1 MIKTE
6 KMDSF
11 KLTYIYFFPV
21 VFFPFLNIYQF
32 RNDVDI
38 KSWLFRNLLV
48 SFIVILI
55 PLFLN
60 LSMIITKF
68 LYKDQDKNTEY
79 RAIGLGLL
87 CFVFL
92 TGSNYYQFQ
101 KFTVGTDLS
110 IDYYRMALM
119 LSFLTACFIS
129 SLYFTLKYKK
139 YSQTYLVN
147 FNTKTM
153 RLMASTAI
161 TFLITMITFFVV

>member
-1 MIKTE
+1 
-6 KMDSF
+6 MDSF
-11 KLTYIYFFPV
+11 KLSYVYFFPV

-32 RNDVDI
+32 RNDTDI

-55 PLFLN
+55 PLFLT
-60 LSMIITKF
+60 LSMMITKV

-79 RAIGLGLL
+79 RSIGLGLL
-87 CFVFL
+87 CCTFL

-110 IDYYRMALM
+110 IDYYRMAM
-119 LSFLTACFIS
+119 MISFLIACFIS

-139 YSQTYLVN
+139 YSKKYSVD
-147 FNTKTM
+147 FNVKTKRFM
-153 RLMASTAI
+153 MSTAI
-161 TFLITMITFFVV
+161 PLFISVTTFFVI

>member
-1 MIKTE
+1 
-6 KMDSF
+6 MDSF
-11 KLTYIYFFPV
+11 KLSYVYFFPV

-32 RNDVDI
+32 RNDTDI

-55 PLFLN
+55 PLFLT
-60 LSMIITKF
+60 LSMMITKV

-79 RAIGLGLL
+79 RSIGLGLL
-87 CFVFL
+87 CCTFL

-110 IDYYRMALM
+110 IDYYRMAM
-119 LSFLTACFIS
+119 MISFLITCFIS

-139 YSQTYLVN
+139 YSQKYSVD
-147 FNTKTM
+147 FNVKTIRFM
-153 RLMASTAI
+153 TSIAI
-161 TFLITMITFFVV
+161 PLFISVTTFFVV

>member
-1 MIKTE
+1 MIKN
-6 KMDSF
+6 MDSF
-11 KLTYIYFFPV
+11 KLSYVYFFPV
-21 VFFPFLNIYQF
+21 AFFPFLNIYQF
-32 RNDVDI
+32 RNDPDI

-55 PLFLN
+55 PLFLA
-60 LSMIITKF
+60 LSMMITKV

-79 RAIGLGLL
+79 RSIGLGLL
-87 CFVFL
+87 CFLFL

-129 SLYFTLKYKK
+129 SLYFTFKYKK
-139 YSQTYLVN
+139 YSQTYSVN
-147 FNTKTM
+147 FSVKTV
-153 RLMASTAI
+153 RFMASTAI
-161 TFLITMITFFVV
+161 PFLISVTTFFVV

>member
-1 MIKTE
+1 
-6 KMDSF
+6 MDSF
-11 KLTYIYFFPV
+11 KLSYVYFFPV

-32 RNDVDI
+32 RNDADI

-55 PLFLN
+55 PLFLS

-101 KFTVGTDLS
+101 KFSVGTDLS

-119 LSFLTACFIS
+119 VSFLMGCFFS
-129 SLYFTLKYKK
+129 STCFTLKYQK
-139 YSQTYLVN
+139 YSKKHTVDWGAKIDR
-147 FNTKTM
+147 F
-153 RLMASTAI
+153 MASASLPLCIAI
-161 TFLITMITFFVV
+161 GAFFVI

>member
-11 KLTYIYFFPV
+11 KLSYVYFFPL

-32 RNDVDI
+32 RSDADI

-48 SFIVILI
+48 SFTVILI
-55 PLFLN
+55 PLFLT
-60 LSMIITKF
+60 LSMMITKI

-79 RAIGLGLL
+79 HSISLGLL
-87 CFVFL
+87 CFTFL

-101 KFTVGTDLS
+101 KFTLEIDLN
-110 IDYYRMALM
+110 IDYYRMAM
-119 LSFLTACFIS
+119 MVSFLIACFLS
-129 SLYFTLKYKK
+129 SICFILKYKRYTQK
-139 YSQTYLVN
+139 YSVD

-153 RLMASTAI
+153 KFIACTAI
-161 TFLITMITFFVV
+161 PLFISVTAFFIV

>member
-1 MIKTE
+1 
-6 KMDSF
+6 MDSF
-11 KLTYIYFFPV
+11 KLSYVYFFPV

-32 RNDVDI
+32 RNDADI

-60 LSMIITKF
+60 LSMITTKF

-110 IDYYRMALM
+110 IDYYRMAM
-119 LSFLTACFIS
+119 MISFLIACFIS
-129 SLYFTLKYKK
+129 SLYFALKYKK
-139 YSQTYLVN
+139 YSKKQSVN
-147 FNTKTM
+147 FNVKTI
-153 RLMASTAI
+153 RFMASTAI
-161 TFLITMITFFVV
+161 PFFISVITIFII

>member
-1 MIKTE
+1 
-6 KMDSF
+6 MDSF
-11 KLTYIYFFPV
+11 KLSYVYFFPV

-32 RNDVDI
+32 RNDTDI

-55 PLFLN
+55 PLFLT
-60 LSMIITKF
+60 LSMMITKV

-79 RAIGLGLL
+79 RSIGLGLL
-87 CFVFL
+87 CCTFL

-110 IDYYRMALM
+110 IDYYRMAM
-119 LSFLTACFIS
+119 MISFLIACFIS

-139 YSQTYLVN
+139 YSQKYSVD
-147 FNTKTM
+147 FNTKAM
-153 RLMASTAI
+153 KFMVSTAM

>member
-1 MIKTE
+1 MTKSI
-6 KMDSF
+6 DSL
-11 KLTYIYFFPV
+11 KISYIYFFPV

-32 RNDVDI
+32 RNDIDI
-38 KSWLFRNLLV
+38 KSWFFRNLLV
-48 SFIVILI
+48 SFTVILI
-55 PLFLN
+55 PLFFT
-60 LSMIITKF
+60 LSMIITKV
-68 LYKDQDKNTEY
+68 LYNDQDKTTEY
-79 RAIGLGLL
+79 RSMVLALL

-119 LSFLTACFIS
+119 LSFLTACFTS

-147 FNTKTM
+147 FNTKTI

-161 TFLITMITFFVV
+161 TFLITMIAFFVV